1 MSKRT
6 NMGRGAHH
14 AQDAEL
20 DQTEPGTEAIKPE
33 QKTRPTQHPSQ
44 GTQDHKELP

>member
-1 MSKRT
+1 MPKRT

-20 DQTEPGTEAIKPE
+20 HQTEPAKNAPKSSK
-33 QKTRPTQHPSQ
+33 QTRPTQHPAQ